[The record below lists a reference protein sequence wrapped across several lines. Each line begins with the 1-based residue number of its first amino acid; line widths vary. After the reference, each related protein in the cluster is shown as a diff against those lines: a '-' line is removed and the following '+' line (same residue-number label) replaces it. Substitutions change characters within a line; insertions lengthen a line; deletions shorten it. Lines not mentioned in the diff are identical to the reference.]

1 MQEYPVKRGYTKD
14 LQETIGE
21 KLKECFGVEPVREA
35 GHFRIRYGALKVLDA
50 SCGKEGKTLIID
62 TVSDTAAT
70 DEIILDTNRRFR
82 RYLDAV
88 TGYSTKE
95 RVKKAKSVE
104 PE

>member
-14 LQETIGE
+14 LQETIGSR
-21 KLKECFGVEPVREA
+21 LKECFGVEPEREA

-50 SCGKEGKTLIID
+50 SCGKEGKSLIID
-62 TVSDTAAT
+62 TVSDTGAT

-82 RYLDAV
+82 RYLDEV